1 MNLIPSEPLTW
12 TSYGWEWI
20 WLRLRP
26 TTWQKA
32 RSPGSSDQDKAISP
46 GKAEPSIARK
56 AASAD
61 GSRPSP
67 FLLSRAEAIR
77 ATARIR
83 TPTCGARPQALVGR
97 PRPAEEDRD
106 RAARPDHHRTGC
118 ACRRV
123 NRQ

>member
-32 RSPGSSDQDKAISP
+32 RSPGSNDQDKAISP
-46 GKAEPSIARK
+46 GKAEPAIARK

-61 GSRPSP
+61 GSRPYP
-67 FLLSRAEAIR
+67 VLLSRAEAIR
-77 ATARIR
+77 VAARIR
-83 TPTCGARPQALVGR
+83 TPTCARPQELVGR
-97 PRPAEEDRD
+97 PRPAEEVRN
-106 RAARPDHHRTGC
+106 RAARP
-118 ACRRV
+118 CR
-123 NRQ
+123 